1 MEECYEQF
9 LTKDYG
15 SRQEY
20 INATANGLL
29 FLAAVGTFGLRSL
42 FMAATTGIAYIG
54 MVLYMKN
61 KFVEYE
67 YELICDELTVSKIF
81 NKRRRK
87 KIVNIELKNMIE
99 VDKSANHKIK
109 DLFID
114 EKGLEKKV
122 IYVREENQIKAYG
135 IALDKKLLAKC
146 KRVNPRMFNDFK
158 I

>member
-9 LTKDYG
+9 LTRDYG
-15 SRQEY
+15 NRQEY
-20 INATANGLL
+20 LNATANGLL
-29 FLAAVGTFGLRSL
+29 FMTAVGTFGLRSIP
-42 FMAATTGIAYIG
+42 MAVISGVSYAGL
-54 MVLYMKN
+54 VLYMRSKY
-61 KFVEYE
+61 VEYE

-99 VDKSANHKIK
+99 VDKNANHKIK
-109 DLFID
+109 DLYID

-122 IYVREENQIKAYG
+122 IYVKENNQIKGYR

-146 KRVNPRMFNDFK
+146 RRVNPRMFSDF
-158 I
+158 

>member
-9 LTKDYG
+9 LTRDYG
-15 SRQEY
+15 NGQEY
-20 INATANGLL
+20 MNGTANGLL
-29 FLAAVGTFGLRSL
+29 FLSAVGIFGLRSMFL
-42 FMAATTGIAYIG
+42 GVGCAVAYAGMAI
-54 MVLYMKN
+54 YMRK

-99 VDKSANHKIK
+99 VDKNANHKVK
-109 DLFID
+109 DLYID

-122 IYVREENQIKAYG
+122 IYVREKNEIKAYR

-158 I
+158 F